1 MNILMLVK
9 LRVLRTSKSPF
20 EKLEHVAVPSDVFGR
35 SVDRRTGRSIV
46 RSLEPHY
53 SQVRSMTWDAILTLI
68 TLALVLGSLV
78 LTRVSADLV
87 LMTALAFL
95 LIAGILSPAGAL
107 AGFANPGVI
116 TIATLYVVAAGL
128 KETGAVQWI
137 ARRLL
142 GHPKTE
148 KGAQLRMLAPTG
160 ILSAFMNN
168 TAVVAM
174 FIPAIQDWA
183 QRLGI
188 SASKLLLPLSYAAIL
203 GGTCTLIGTSTNLVI
218 NGMLQSRLDIQLGLF
233 ELAWVGVP
241 LLLAGGAFL
250 VLLGSRLLPD
260 RGGMREELDQVREYG
275 VEVEVARFGPL
286 VGKTIAEAGLR
297 ALNYGYLTEIDRG
310 GRLITAVE
318 PDRMLEG
325 GDKLYFVGA
334 PECASELRRIQGL
347 KSANGSVHKLEIE
360 NHQRCLVEVVLGPEF
375 PGLGK
380 TIRDSRFRTRFNAVI
395 LSVSREGK
403 RVPGKLGD
411 ITFRMGDTLLLEASQ
426 QFVEQYQFRRD
437 FLLVSALNDST
448 PPDFRK
454 APLALTILLGM
465 VLASASGLLQIIEA
479 ALLAA
484 GAMIVTGCINA
495 SRARRSVDLPVLIV
509 IGASFALGNALTA
522 TGAAQWIAGGL
533 FGLGPL
539 SPWLALALIYILTA
553 VFTELITNNAAAV
566 LMFPIALAVSEQLGV
581 NFLPFAI
588 AVMFAASASFIT
600 PLGYQTN
607 LMVYGPGR
615 YQFTDYVK
623 IGLPLSLLVGAV
635 SIGLIPL
642 VWGFG

>member
-1 MNILMLVK
+1 MEWQAVFTLMMLVG
-9 LRVLRTSKSPF
+9 VL
-20 EKLEHVAVPSDVFGR
+20 G
-35 SVDRRTGRSIV
+35 
-46 RSLEPHY
+46 
-53 SQVRSMTWDAILTLI
+53 
-68 TLALVLGSLV
+68 TLA

-87 LMTALAFL
+87 LMSALGL
-95 LIAGILSPAGAL
+95 LLVFGILGPLEAL

-137 ARRLL
+137 ARLLL
-142 GHPKTE
+142 GHPKTQR
-148 KGAQLRMLAPTG
+148 GAQLRMIAPTG
-160 ILSAFMNN
+160 VLSGFMNN

-188 SASKLLLPLSYAAIL
+188 PASKLLLPLSYAAIL
-203 GGTCTLIGTSTNLVI
+203 GGTCTLIGTSTNLVVD
-218 NGMLQSRLDIQLGLF
+218 GMLQSRLGINLGLF

-241 LLLAGGAFL
+241 LLVVGGAFL
-250 VLLGSRLLPD
+250 VLVGHRLLPD
-260 RGGMREELDQVREYG
+260 RGGLSEELDQVREYG
-275 VEVEVARFGPL
+275 VEVEVESPGPL
-286 VGKTIAEAGLR
+286 VGKTIAQAGLR
-297 ALNYGYLTEIDRG
+297 ALTYGYLTEIDRD

-318 PDRMLEG
+318 PDRTLQA

-347 KSANGSVHKLEIE
+347 KPANGSVHKLEME

-375 PGLGK
+375 PALNK

-411 ITFRMGDTLLLEASQ
+411 ITFRMGDTLLLEASH
-426 QFVEQYQFRRD
+426 QFVEQYRFRRD

-454 APLALTILLGM
+454 APRALGILAVM
-465 VLASASGLLQIIEA
+465 VLLSASGLLSILEA
-479 ALLAA
+479 AFIAA
-484 GAMIVTGCINA
+484 GAMIVSGCLTA
-495 SRARRSVDLPVLIV
+495 SRARRSVDLPVLVV
-509 IGASFALGNALTA
+509 IAASFALGNAMTE
-522 TGAAQWIAGGL
+522 TGAAQWVAGLLLGW
-533 FGLGPL
+533 GPL
-539 SPWLALALIYILTA
+539 TPWVALAMVYVLTA
-553 VFTELITNNAAAV
+553 VFTEVITNNAAAV
-566 LMFPIALAVSEQLGV
+566 LMFPIAMAVSEQLGV
-581 NFLPFAI
+581 SVLPFAI

-615 YQFTDYVK
+615 YQFTDYVR
-623 IGLPLSLLVGAV
+623 IGTPLSVLVAGVA
-635 SIGLIPL
+635 IGLIPM
-642 VWGFG
+642 VWGF

>member
-1 MNILMLVK
+1 M
-9 LRVLRTSKSPF
+9 
-20 EKLEHVAVPSDVFGR
+20 EWQGVF
-35 SVDRRTGRSIV
+35 
-46 RSLEPHY
+46 
-53 SQVRSMTWDAILTLI
+53 TLI
-68 TLALVLGSLV
+68 TLAGVLATLVT
-78 LTRVSADLV
+78 TRVSADLV
-87 LMTALAFL
+87 LMSALACL
-95 LIAGILSPAGAL
+95 LVSGVLGPADALS
-107 AGFANPGVI
+107 GFANPGVI

-137 ARRLL
+137 ARSLL
-142 GHPKTE
+142 GHPKTQR
-148 KGAQLRMLAPTG
+148 GAQLRMIVPTG
-160 ILSAFMNN
+160 VLSGFMNN

-188 SASKLLLPLSYAAIL
+188 PSSKLLLPLSYAAIL

-218 NGMLQSRLDIQLGLF
+218 DGMLQTRMGVHLGLF

-241 LLLAGGAFL
+241 LLVIGAAFL
-250 VLLGSRLLPD
+250 VLFGHRLLPD
-260 RGGMREELDQVREYG
+260 RGSLKEELDQVREYG
-275 VEVEVARFGPL
+275 VEVEVISPGPL

-297 ALNYGYLTEIDRG
+297 ALTYGYLTEIDRD

-318 PDRMLEG
+318 PDRTLQA

-347 KSANGSVHKLEIE
+347 KPANGSVHKLDIQ

-375 PGLGK
+375 TALNK

-395 LSVSREGK
+395 LSVSREGR

-426 QFVEQYQFRRD
+426 QFAEQYRFRRD

-454 APLALTILLGM
+454 APRALGILAVM
-465 VLASASGLLQIIEA
+465 VLLSASGLLSILEA
-479 ALLAA
+479 AFLAA
-484 GAMIVTGCINA
+484 GGMIVFGCITA
-495 SRARRSVDLPVLIV
+495 SRARRSVDLPVLVV
-509 IGASFALGNALTA
+509 IASSFALGNAMTE

-533 FGLGPL
+533 LGWGPL
-539 SPWLALALIYILTA
+539 TPWVALALVYMLT
-553 VFTELITNNAAAV
+553 VMFTEVITNNAAAV
-566 LMFPIALAVSEQLGV
+566 LMFPIALAVSEQLGAS
-581 NFLPFAI
+581 FLPFAI

-615 YQFTDYVK
+615 YHFMDYVR
-623 IGLPLSLLVGAV
+623 IGAPLSVLIGAV
-635 SIGLIPL
+635 AIGLIPL
-642 VWGFG
+642 VWAF